1 MGNKGNCPT
10 PPPRIPSWFLSYRGS
25 ITLLTAFFIFLIT
38 LSSSEPESFERMQV
52 SAFGGG
58 GGTLAAGVA
67 SRSFA
72 TDSLTLRYR
81 PGSDRMTMRG
91 DEVAP
96 MDVDPVPEALAKG
109 LQALETLDDLASAER
124 VSVIASLQL
133 LRDDSDNLTEFAR
146 QQMRM
151 LAIQLRGLPLE
162 VELQV
167 GNRKDL
173 AFSVLLARYALETQ
187 GIPSGS
193 ISVSL
198 AGSGAVPADVLR
210 MTLTRTTSEQ

>member
-1 MGNKGNCPT
+1 MGSKCNCPV
-10 PPPRIPSWFLSYRGS
+10 PPPPIPSWFLTYTDS
-25 ITLLTAFFIFLIT
+25 ITLLMTFFILLMTF
-38 LSSSEPESFERMQV
+38 SSDEPESFERMQV

-58 GGTLAAGVA
+58 GGTGAAGVA
-67 SRSFA
+67 SASVEK
-72 TDSLTLRYR
+72 DSLSLRYR
-81 PGSDRMTMRG
+81 PGSGRVTMRG
-91 DEVAP
+91 DEAAP
-96 MDVDPVPEALAKG
+96 MDVDPVHEALAKG
-109 LQALETLDDLASAER
+109 LQSLDTLDELASAER
-124 VSVIASLQL
+124 VSVNSSLQL

-167 GNRKDL
+167 GNTKDI

-187 GIPSGS
+187 GIPPGR
-193 ISVSL
+193 ISVSV
-198 AGSGAVPADVLR
+198 ANSGALPAGTLR